1 LVLSIGVTAFLYRRV
16 YANGGARPST
26 RQVVAAN
33 EQLRAGSA
41 PSAKELRIIDW
52 PANVPI
58 EGAFSK
64 IEDVAGRALIY
75 PVDAGEPIHQRD
87 LASPGS
93 GFGLTAKIPEGMRAV
108 AVKTNEVVAVGGY
121 LFPGCHVDVLLSFHP
136 EGNQPERTTTVLED
150 VQVLSAG
157 TKMDPDPQAK
167 PENVT
172 VVTLL
177 VTPQESERLVWATS
191 LGTVQFVLRNGADK
205 HVRGVAQNLAE
216 LMAPHKE
223 QKPAAV
229 THRVATTPAYEVETL
244 AGEKRSVTKF
254 QP

>member
-1 LVLSIGVTAFLYRRV
+1 LSIGVTAVLYRRV
-16 YANGGARPST
+16 YANPGARPST
-26 RQVVAAN
+26 LKVVAAT
-33 EQLRAGSA
+33 EALRAGSA
-41 PSAKELRIIDW
+41 PSAKQLQLMAW

-75 PVDAGEPIHQRD
+75 PVDAGEPIRQRD

-93 GFGLTAKIPEGMRAV
+93 GFGLTAKIPEGMRAA
-108 AVKTNEVVAVGGY
+108 AVKTDEVVAVGGY
-121 LFPGCHVDVLLSFHP
+121 LFPDCHVDVLLSYRP
-136 EGNQPERTTTVLED
+136 EPNQPERTVTVLED

-157 TKMDPDPQAK
+157 EKMDPDPQAK
-167 PENVT
+167 PEKVT

-177 VTPQESERLVWATS
+177 VTPEQSERLVWATS
-191 LGTVQFVLRNGADK
+191 LGKVQFVLRNGSDK
-205 HVRGVAQNLAE
+205 QVRGVPNLAD
-216 LMAPHKE
+216 LIAVHKDPPRATPHR
-223 QKPAAV
+223 PV
-229 THRVATTPAYEVETL
+229 TVVPAYEVETV